1 MFGDLM
7 GNMEERQKELKSKLA
22 EIIVEAEAGDGAIKV
37 TANANREII
46 NISINK
52 EALDWD
58 DQEQIEDLMV
68 VAVNRALEKA
78 IEKEAIESERLIKD
92 MMPPGFGGLSDLFG

>member
-22 EIIVEAEAGDGAIKV
+22 EMIVEAEAADGAVKV

-52 EALDWD
+52 DALDWD
-58 DQEQIEDLMV
+58 DQEQVEDIVM

-78 IEKEAIESERLIKD
+78 AVKEAEESQNLIKD
-92 MMPPGFGGLSDLFG
+92 MLPPGLGGMSDLLG

>member
-1 MFGDLM
+1 MFGDLI

-37 TANANREII
+37 TANANREIV

-52 EALDWD
+52 DALDWD
-58 DQEQIEDLMV
+58 DQEQVEDIVM

-78 IEKEAIESERLIKD
+78 AVKEKKESQNLIKD
-92 MMPPGFGGLSDLFG
+92 MLPPGFGEMSDLFG

>member
-7 GNMEERQKELKSKLA
+7 GNMAERQKEMKSKLA

-37 TANANREII
+37 TANANREIV

-52 EALDWD
+52 EDLDWD
-58 DQEQIEDLMV
+58 DEEQVEDLVM

-78 IEKEAIESERLIKD
+78 AEKEAIESEKLIKD
-92 MMPPGFGGLSDLFG
+92 MMPPGFGGISDLFG

>member
-7 GNMEERQKELKSKLA
+7 GNMGERQKELKKKLA
-22 EIIVEAEAGDGAIKV
+22 EITVEAESGEGAIKV

-52 EALDWD
+52 EMLDWD
-58 DQEQIEDLMV
+58 DQEQVEDLLM

-78 IEKEAIESERLIKD
+78 LEKEAIESENLIKD
-92 MMPPGFGGLSDLFG
+92 MLPPGLGGLSDLFS